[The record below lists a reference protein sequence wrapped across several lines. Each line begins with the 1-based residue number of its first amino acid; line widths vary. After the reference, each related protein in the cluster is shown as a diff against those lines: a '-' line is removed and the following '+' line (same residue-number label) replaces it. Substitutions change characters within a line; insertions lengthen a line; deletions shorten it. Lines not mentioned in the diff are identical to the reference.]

1 MMAVSV
7 LAIFL
12 GLAFWGGVF
21 HILRSAFVAKKTG
34 HEAEITRLKAAQ
46 AGVVVPA
53 PAPAPAGPSK
63 AAVAAKAVGSAVA
76 WTAPRVIAGTAVVA
90 KVSHNGAQAAI
101 AKAQAA
107 KAAKAEARAK
117 AAKAAKA
124 KATKAAK
131 AAQATPAG
139 GNVLTPEQE
148 KALETPAFM
157 RKAKANA
164 TNTGATLH

>member
-107 KAAKAEARAK
+107 KAAKA
-117 AAKAAKA
+117 